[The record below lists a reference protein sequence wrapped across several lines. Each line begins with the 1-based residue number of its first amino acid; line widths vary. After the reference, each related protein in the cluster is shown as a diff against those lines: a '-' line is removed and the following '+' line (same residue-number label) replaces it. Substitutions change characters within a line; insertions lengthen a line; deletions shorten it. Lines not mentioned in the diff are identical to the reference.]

1 MMKKIFLVIL
11 FIFMGVPFL
20 FAEDD
25 VIFRIKDVVFEGLQN
40 VKPKTVRSEIQLKKG
55 KVYATSLAREDLRTI
70 LGLGYF
76 EDASLSVDKENKIV
90 KFKVVEKPYIKNIV
104 FKGNKQFSAG
114 KLKGEATVKEKD
126 FYNFVELEETK
137 RKILTLY
144 KDKGYADCQMEVY
157 PTTDEDTN
165 TMTITF
171 LITEN
176 NKVLIGDLFVE
187 GVRSFK
193 NKKIKKLAKTKKKK
207 VFKEETLKND
217 IVSIKKFYMNH
228 GFMDFSADEPEI
240 TYNRERTKMF
250 VTVRINEGTRYKMGD
265 IGFEGNYVI
274 SSKDLLK
281 HSTIKRN
288 EIFNQDKVLD
298 LLNKVYD
305 DYSDKGYLHSYI
317 APDFS
322 KSNDNLMQQEMGSK
336 KSPKEIIIQEDI
348 DYIDLQVDTNVN
360 RFLTD
365 KKIKKLNRKLERTKY
380 KTRNRE
386 NEVLNQ
392 NAKEQDIKNKI
403 ADVQQQI
410 EYRDYNDLNEKKIKK
425 LEKKKTKLEKKL
437 TKAHKE
443 LEKREKKVAT
453 QKYKEQLV
461 QIDIDEINQKVDT
474 RCDFLLTEKDVKKL
488 EKKKAKLEKK
498 LAKAEKEKQ
507 KLIIKEEK
515 KVKKQEAKLEKQNTK
530 EDKVQAKLD
539 TVNDQIKDVKNV
551 IIAEEEAMEDVIDVN
566 GNDVIEKSLRDKK
579 LKKLQKKK
587 IKLENKIAKYERKKV
602 IENIVNVD
610 FNIQENNLVYVGD
623 IYVDGLTRTKDNTI
637 RREILLRP
645 GDVFSSGK
653 VRRSMEKIYN
663 LGFIDGAEPNIAPTG
678 QPDIMNLAFNITEG
692 KPGMITAGAGYS
704 SVDKFVG
711 SIQLQHMNL
720 FGRAQKLNLLWEFG
734 ARRQNYEID
743 WTEPWFLGKAMSLG
757 LSLYNIERLRDYHN
771 TSDAYR
777 EGRVGGSVSISPRV
791 DDKISLLFGYT
802 YEHVRIFD
810 IDDDELEQEILN
822 DPDLAKDRTSSVR
835 AQIVYDTRDY
845 IYDASRGVRY
855 SYGINV
861 AGGPFGGN
869 VNYVRNS
876 LRGTWFF
883 PTFWKFVLSINI
895 NTGWIESY
903 GESSDVP
910 LYEKY
915 YVGGADTIRG
925 YKYRTEVGPYN
936 GGKVMAVANV
946 EYKFPIVQE
955 NKRTIL
961 QGAFFYDIGGTWKD
975 INHIN
980 FCFGT
985 DNDETNSYYL
995 KSGVGFGIRFA
1006 TPVFPLR
1013 LDWGYGLNH
1022 KRGEDLQ
1029 QFYFTIG
1036 NVF

>member
-1 MMKKIFLVIL
+1 MKKFFLAIL
-11 FIFMGVPFL
+11 FVFISIPAL
-20 FAEDD
+20 FAEDNT
-25 VIFRIKDVVFEGLQN
+25 IFRIKDVIFDGLQN

-55 KVYATSLAREDLRTI
+55 KVYATSIARDDLRTI

-90 KFKVVEKPYIKNIV
+90 KFKVVEKPYIKKIV
-104 FKGNKQFSAG
+104 FKGNKQFSVG
-114 KLKGEATVKEKD
+114 KLKGEITLKEKD
-126 FYNFVELEETK
+126 FYNFVELEESK

-176 NKVLIGDLFVE
+176 NKVLVGDLYVE

-217 IVSIKKFYMNH
+217 MASIKKFYLNR
-228 GFMDFSADEPEI
+228 GFMDFSIDEPEI
-240 TYNRERTKMF
+240 AYDDARTKMF
-250 VTVRINEGTRYKMGD
+250 VTLRVNEGARYKMGD
-265 IGFEGNYVI
+265 IDFEGNYVI
-274 SSKDLLK
+274 SSKELSK
-281 HSTIKRN
+281 HSTIKKN
-288 EIFNQDKVLD
+288 EIFNQEKILE

-305 DYSDKGYLHSYI
+305 DYSNRGYLHSYI

-322 KSNDNLMQQEMGSK
+322 KSNDNLMQEGLSSK
-336 KSPKEIIIQEDI
+336 KTEKEVLIQEDI
-348 DYIDLQVDTNVN
+348 DNIDHQLDTKINQTLV
-360 RFLTD
+360 D
-365 KKIKKLNRKLERTKY
+365 KKVKKLNRKLERTKY
-380 KTRNRE
+380 RTRNRE
-386 NEVLNQ
+386 SEVLNQ
-392 NAKEQDIKNKI
+392 NSKEQDIKDKI
-403 ADVQQQI
+403 ADIDQTLEYI
-410 EYRDYNDLNEKKIKK
+410 EYSDFTAKQ
-425 LEKKKTKLEKKL
+425 
-437 TKAHKE
+437 
-443 LEKREKKVAT
+443 RE
-453 QKYKEQLV
+453 
-461 QIDIDEINQKVDT
+461 
-474 RCDFLLTEKDVKKL
+474 KL

-498 LAKAEKEKQ
+498 LLKAHKELEKRESKVVEQKNKEQLIQSNIDEVNQRAESGTDFVLTEKQGKKLEKKKVKLEKELVKAEKEKE
-507 KLIIKEEK
+507 KLIIKEK
-515 KVKKQEAKLEKQNTK
+515 KKLEKQEKKLEKQNKK
-530 EDKVQAKLD
+530 EEKLQAQLD
-539 TVNDQIKDVKNV
+539 AINEQIKEKKEHLD
-551 IIAEEEAMEDVIDVN
+551 MEDNLVIDIN
-566 GNDVIEKSLRDKK
+566 GNESGKNEFADKK

-587 IKLENKIAKYERKKV
+587 TKIENKIAKFERKKV
-602 IENIVNVD
+602 IENVVNVD
-610 FNIQENNLVYVGD
+610 FNIQENNIVYVGD
-623 IYVDGLTRTKDNTI
+623 IYVDGLTNTKDNTI
-637 RREILLRP
+637 RREIMLMP

-678 QPDIMNLAFNITEG
+678 QPDIMNLAFSITEG

-777 EGRVGGSVSISPRV
+777 EGRLGGSVSISPRV
-791 DDKISLLFGYT
+791 DDKIALLFGYT

-810 IDDDELEQEILN
+810 IDDDELKEEIMN

-845 IYDASRGVRY
+845 IYDASRGARY

-861 AGGPFGGN
+861 AGGPLGGN

-876 LRGTWFF
+876 VRGTWFF
-883 PTFWKFVLSINI
+883 PTFWKFVLSVNI

-903 GESSDVP
+903 GSSSDVP

-936 GGKVMAVANV
+936 GGKVLAVANV

-995 KSGVGFGIRFA
+995 KSGFGFGIRFA

>member
-1 MMKKIFLVIL
+1 MIKKCFIIL
-11 FIFMGVPFL
+11 LFFFIGVPFL
-20 FAEDD
+20 FAEDNT
-25 VIFRIKDVVFEGLQN
+25 IFRIKDVVFEGLQN

-55 KVYATSLAREDLRTI
+55 KVYATEIAREDLRTI

-90 KFKVVEKPYIKNIV
+90 KFKLVEKPYIKNIV

-114 KLKGEATVKEKD
+114 KLKGEVTLKEKD
-126 FYNFVELEETK
+126 FYNFIELEESK

-176 NKVLIGDLFVE
+176 NKVVIGDLYIE
-187 GVRSFK
+187 GVKSFK

-207 VFKEETLKND
+207 VFKEDTLKND
-217 IVSIKKFYMNH
+217 MISIKNFYTNR
-228 GFMDFSADEPEI
+228 GFMDFSIDEPEI
-240 TYNRERTKMF
+240 MYNEARTKIF
-250 VTVRINEGTRYKMGD
+250 VTLRVNEGVRYKMGD
-265 IGFEGNYVI
+265 VGFEGNSVI
-274 SSKDLLK
+274 SSRDLSK
-281 HSTIKRN
+281 HSTIKKN
-288 EIFNQDKVLD
+288 EIFSQEKILE

-305 DYSDKGYLHSYI
+305 DYSNRGYLHSYI

-322 KSNDNLMQQEMGSK
+322 KSNDNLMQEEMAFK
-336 KSPKEIIIQEDI
+336 KSEKELLIQEDI
-348 DYIDLQVDTNVN
+348 DNIDQQLDTNVN
-360 RFLTD
+360 KTLVD
-365 KKIKKLNRKLERTKY
+365 KKIKKLNRKLERAKY
-380 KTRNRE
+380 RTRNRE
-386 NEVLNQ
+386 SEVLNQ
-392 NAKEQDIKNKI
+392 SSKEQDIKDKI
-403 ADVQQQI
+403 AGIEQDLEYI
-410 EYRDYNDLNEKKIKK
+410 EYSDLTEKKIKK
-425 LEKKKTKLEKKL
+425 LEKKKAKLEKKL
-437 TKAHKE
+437 WKAHKE
-443 LEKREKKVAT
+443 LEKRESKVVE
-453 QKYKEQLV
+453 QKNKEQL
-461 QIDIDEINQKVDT
+461 IKSDIDDINQRAESGT
-474 RCDFLLTEKDVKKL
+474 DFVLTKKQEKKL
-488 EKKKAKLEKK
+488 EKQKAKLEKK
-498 LAKAEKEKQ
+498 LAKAEKEKE
-507 KLIIKEEK
+507 KLAVKEK
-515 KVKKQEAKLEKQNTK
+515 KKLEKQEAKLEKQNKK
-530 EDKVQAKLD
+530 EEKLQAQLDEINEQIKQDRYTRDFNEDREVVLDIDGSEENENTLD
-539 TVNDQIKDVKNV
+539 TKQ
-551 IIAEEEAMEDVIDVN
+551 
-566 GNDVIEKSLRDKK
+566 

-587 IKLENKIAKYERKKV
+587 TKLENKIAKFERKKV
-602 IENIVNVD
+602 IDNVVNVS
-610 FNIQENNLVYVGD
+610 FNIQENNIVYVGD
-623 IYVDGLTRTKDNTI
+623 IYIDGLTNTKDNTI
-637 RREILLRP
+637 RREILLMP

-678 QPDIMNLAFNITEG
+678 QPDIMNLAFSIAEG

-734 ARRQNYEID
+734 ARRQNYEVD

-777 EGRVGGSVSISPRV
+777 EGRLGGSVSISPRV
-791 DDKISLLFGYT
+791 DDKIALLFGYT

-810 IDDDELEQEILN
+810 IDDDELKEEIMN

-845 IYDASRGVRY
+845 IYDASRGARY
-855 SYGINV
+855 SYGINF
-861 AGGPFGGN
+861 AGGPLGGN

-876 LRGTWFF
+876 VRGTWFI

-895 NTGWIESY
+895 NAGWIESY
-903 GESSDVP
+903 GDSSDVP

-925 YKYRTEVGPYN
+925 YKYRTEIGPYN
-936 GGKVMAVANV
+936 GGKVMTVANV

-980 FCFGT
+980 YTFGT

>member
-1 MMKKIFLVIL
+1 MIKKFFMAVFVALFFVPVIF
-11 FIFMGVPFL
+11 
-20 FAEDD
+20 ADDD
-25 VIFRIKDVVFEGLQN
+25 VIFRIQDVVFDGLQN

-55 KVYATSLAREDLRTI
+55 KVYATSIAREDLRTI

-76 EDASLSVDKENKIV
+76 DNAEISVDRDKKTV
-90 KFKVVEKPYIKNIV
+90 KFTVVEKPYIKKIV
-104 FKGNKQFSAG
+104 FKGNKQFSEG
-114 KLKGEATVKEKD
+114 KLKGEATLKEKD
-126 FYNFVELEETK
+126 FYNFVELEESK
-137 RKILTLY
+137 RKILALY

-165 TMTITF
+165 IMTITF

-217 IVSIKKFYMNH
+217 MLSIKKFYVNR
-228 GFMDFSADEPEI
+228 GFMDFSIGEPEI
-240 TYNRERTKMF
+240 TYDESRTKIF
-250 VTVRINEGTRYKMGD
+250 VTLRVNEGVRYKMGD
-265 IGFEGNYVI
+265 VGFEGNSVI

-288 EIFNQDKVLD
+288 DIFSQEKVLE

-305 DYSDKGYLHSYI
+305 DYSNRGYLHSYI
-317 APDFS
+317 EPDFS
-322 KSNDNLMQQEMGSK
+322 KSTDNLMQEQISTK
-336 KSPKEIIIQEDI
+336 KSEKEKLIESDI
-348 DYIDLQVDTNVN
+348 DNIDQQIDTKINKTLV
-360 RFLTD
+360 D
-365 KKIKKLNRKLERTKY
+365 KKIKKLNKKLERTKY

-392 NAKEQDIKNKI
+392 TSKEQAIKDKISDIEQNL
-403 ADVQQQI
+403 
-410 EYRDYNDLNEKKIKK
+410 EYKAYKEEDQVAK
-425 LEKKKTKLEKKL
+425 LEKKKEKLEKKL
-437 TKAHKE
+437 AKAHKE
-443 LEKREKKVAT
+443 LEKRQRKVTQQKEKEYLI
-453 QKYKEQLV
+453 QS
-461 QIDIDEINQKVDT
+461 DIDEINQKVENRSDY
-474 RCDFLLTEKDVKKL
+474 FLTEQQAKKL
-488 EKKKAKLEKK
+488 EKEKIKLEKDLAKEQKNKEK
-498 LAKAEKEKQ
+498 LA
-507 KLIIKEEK
+507 LKEEK
-515 KVKKQEAKLEKQNTK
+515 KIKKQEKKLEKQSVK
-530 EDKVQAKLD
+530 EEKLESKLNEVKEQLKDYEQDYIKGKQVDGKFDDK
-539 TVNDQIKDVKNV
+539 QI
-551 IIAEEEAMEDVIDVN
+551 
-566 GNDVIEKSLRDKK
+566 
-579 LKKLQKKK
+579 KKLQKKK
-587 IKLENKIAKYERKKV
+587 TKLENKIAKLQTKKV
-602 IENIVNVD
+602 IDNVVNVD
-610 FNIQENNLVYVGD
+610 FNIKENNIVYVGD
-623 IYVDGLTRTKDNTI
+623 VYVDGLTKTKDNTI

-678 QPDIMNLAFNITEG
+678 QPDIMNLAFSITEG

-771 TSDAYR
+771 TTDAYR
-777 EGRVGGSVSISPRV
+777 EGRLGGSVSISPRIA
-791 DDKISLLFGYT
+791 DKISLLFGYT
-802 YEHVRIFD
+802 YEHVRIFN
-810 IDDDELEQEILN
+810 IDDDELETEILN

-845 IYDASRGVRY
+845 IYDATRGVRY
-855 SYGINV
+855 SYGVTV

-876 LRGTWFF
+876 VRGTWFF

-895 NTGWIESY
+895 NAGWIESY
-903 GESSDVP
+903 GSSSDVP

-925 YKYRTEVGPYN
+925 YKYRTEIGPYN

-955 NKRTIL
+955 NKKTIL
-961 QGAFFYDIGGTWKD
+961 QGAFFYDIGGTWRD
-975 INHIN
+975 VNHIN
-980 FCFGT
+980 FSFGT
-985 DNDETNSYYL
+985 DNAETNSYYL

>member
-1 MMKKIFLVIL
+1 MIKKFFMAVFVAL
-11 FIFMGVPFL
+11 FFVPFL
-20 FAEDD
+20 FADDD
-25 VIFRIKDVVFEGLQN
+25 VIFRIQDVVFDGLQN

-55 KVYATSLAREDLRTI
+55 KVYATSIAREDLRTI

-76 EDASLSVDKENKIV
+76 DNAEISVDRDKKTV
-90 KFKVVEKPYIKNIV
+90 KFTVVEKPYIKKIV
-104 FKGNKQFSAG
+104 FKGNKQFSEG
-114 KLKGEATVKEKD
+114 KLKGEATLKEKD
-126 FYNFVELEETK
+126 FYNFVELEESK
-137 RKILTLY
+137 RKILALY

-165 TMTITF
+165 IMTITF

-217 IVSIKKFYMNH
+217 MLSIKKFYVNR
-228 GFMDFSADEPEI
+228 GFMDFSIGEPEI
-240 TYNRERTKMF
+240 TYDESRTKIF
-250 VTVRINEGTRYKMGD
+250 VTLRVNEGVRYKMGD
-265 IGFEGNYVI
+265 VGFEGNSVI

-288 EIFNQDKVLD
+288 DIFSQEKVLE

-305 DYSDKGYLHSYI
+305 DYSNRGYLHSYI
-317 APDFS
+317 EPDFS
-322 KSNDNLMQQEMGSK
+322 KSTDNLMQEQISTK
-336 KSPKEIIIQEDI
+336 KSEKEKLIESDI
-348 DYIDLQVDTNVN
+348 DSIDQQIDTKINKTLV
-360 RFLTD
+360 D
-365 KKIKKLNRKLERTKY
+365 KKIKKLNKKLERTKY

-392 NAKEQDIKNKI
+392 TSKEQAIKDKISDIEQNL
-403 ADVQQQI
+403 
-410 EYRDYNDLNEKKIKK
+410 EYKAYKEEDQVAK
-425 LEKKKTKLEKKL
+425 LEKKKEKLEKKL

-443 LEKREKKVAT
+443 LEKRQRKVTQQKEKEYLI
-453 QKYKEQLV
+453 QS
-461 QIDIDEINQKVDT
+461 DIDEINQKVENRSDY
-474 RCDFLLTEKDVKKL
+474 LLTEQQAKKL
-488 EKKKAKLEKK
+488 EKEKVKLEKD
-498 LAKAEKEKQ
+498 LAKEQKNKEKFA
-507 KLIIKEEK
+507 LKEEK
-515 KVKKQEAKLEKQNTK
+515 KIKKQEKKLEKQSVK
-530 EDKVQAKLD
+530 EEKIESKLNEVKEQLKDYEQNYIKGKQVDGKFDDK
-539 TVNDQIKDVKNV
+539 QI
-551 IIAEEEAMEDVIDVN
+551 
-566 GNDVIEKSLRDKK
+566 
-579 LKKLQKKK
+579 KKLQKKK
-587 IKLENKIAKYERKKV
+587 TKLENKIAKLQTKKV
-602 IENIVNVD
+602 IDNVVNVD
-610 FNIQENNLVYVGD
+610 FNIKENNIVYVGD
-623 IYVDGLTRTKDNTI
+623 IYVDGLTKTKDNTI

-678 QPDIMNLAFNITEG
+678 QPDIMNLAFSITEG

-777 EGRVGGSVSISPRV
+777 EGRLGGSVSISPRIA
-791 DDKISLLFGYT
+791 DKIALLFGYT
-802 YEHVRIFD
+802 YEHVRIFN
-810 IDDDELEQEILN
+810 IDDDELKEEILN

-845 IYDASRGVRY
+845 IYDATRGVRY
-855 SYGINV
+855 SYGITV

-876 LRGTWFF
+876 VRGTWFF

-895 NTGWIESY
+895 NAGWIESY
-903 GESSDVP
+903 GSSSEVP

-925 YKYRTEVGPYN
+925 YKYRTEIGPYN

-955 NKRTIL
+955 NKKTIL
-961 QGAFFYDIGGTWKD
+961 QGAFFYDIGGTWRD
-975 INHIN
+975 VNHIN
-980 FCFGT
+980 FSFGT

>member
-1 MMKKIFLVIL
+1 MIKKVLMSILTVIFCA
-11 FIFMGVPFL
+11 PFV
-20 FAEDD
+20 FADD
-25 VIFRIKDVVFEGLQN
+25 DTIFRIKDVVFDGLQN

-55 KVYATSLAREDLRTI
+55 KVYATSIAREDLRTV

-76 EDASLSVDKENKIV
+76 DNAEISVDKENKIV
-90 KFKVVEKPYIKNIV
+90 KFTVVEKPYIKRIV
-104 FKGNKQFSAG
+104 FKGNKQFSEN
-114 KLKGEATVKEKD
+114 KLKGELTLKEKD
-126 FYNFVELEETK
+126 FYNFIDLEESK
-137 RKILTLY
+137 RKIITLY

-176 NKVLIGDLFVE
+176 NKVLVGDLFVE

-207 VFKEETLKND
+207 VFKEETLKSD
-217 IVSIKKFYMNH
+217 MASIKRFYVNR
-228 GFMDFSADEPEI
+228 GFMDFSVDEPEI
-240 TYNRERTKMF
+240 TYNEARTKMF
-250 VTVRINEGTRYKMGD
+250 ITLRVNEGVRYKMGD
-265 IGFEGNYVI
+265 IDFEGNSVI
-274 SSKDLLK
+274 SSKELSK

-288 EIFNQDKVLD
+288 EIFNQEKILE

-305 DYSDKGYLHSYI
+305 DYSNRGYLHSYI
-317 APDFS
+317 EPDFS
-322 KSNDNLMQQEMGSK
+322 KSTDNLMQEELGSK
-336 KSPKEIIIQEDI
+336 KTEKEIVIQDDI
-348 DYIDLQVDTNVN
+348 DTIDEQIETKVN
-360 RFLTD
+360 RTAAN

-392 NAKEQDIKNKI
+392 NAKEQSIKDKIAVVDQNLEYREYKEEKYVAKLEKKRAKLEKKLAKAHKELEKRERKVTEQKSKEQIVQNDIDEVNQKIEDGEIFVLTEKQAKKLEKKKVKLEKKLAKEEKNKEKLV
-403 ADVQQQI
+403 AKEEKKVKKQEKKLEKQNKKEEKLQTKLDEVKQQLTDLGAGDMSEMQI
-410 EYRDYNDLNEKKIKK
+410 EIDGNESEEQGLKYEEIKK
-425 LEKKKTKLEKKL
+425 LEKKKTKLENKM
-437 TKAHKE
+437 
-443 LEKREKKVAT
+443 
-453 QKYKEQLV
+453 
-461 QIDIDEINQKVDT
+461 
-474 RCDFLLTEKDVKKL
+474 
-488 EKKKAKLEKK
+488 AKL
-498 LAKAEKEKQ
+498 Q
-507 KLIIKEEK
+507 
-515 KVKKQEAKLEKQNTK
+515 T
-530 EDKVQAKLD
+530 
-539 TVNDQIKDVKNV
+539 
-551 IIAEEEAMEDVIDVN
+551 
-566 GNDVIEKSLRDKK
+566 
-579 LKKLQKKK
+579 KK
-587 IKLENKIAKYERKKV
+587 IIDNV
-602 IENIVNVD
+602 VNVD
-610 FNIQENNLVYVGD
+610 FNIQENNIVYVGD
-623 IYVDGLTRTKDNTI
+623 LYIDGLTHTKDNTI

-663 LGFIDGAEPNIAPTG
+663 LGFIDGAEPNISPTG
-678 QPDIMNLAFNITEG
+678 QPDIMNLAFSITEG

-734 ARRQNYEID
+734 ARRQNYELD

-757 LSLYNIERLRDYHN
+757 LSVYNIERLRDYHN

-777 EGRVGGSVSISPRV
+777 EGRLGGSVSISPRV
-791 DDKISLLFGYT
+791 ADKIALLFGYT

-810 IDDDELEQEILN
+810 IDDDELKEDIMN

-845 IYDASRGVRY
+845 IYDASKGVRY
-855 SYGINV
+855 SYGISV
-861 AGGPFGGN
+861 AGGPLGGN

-876 LRGTWFF
+876 VRGTWFF

-903 GESSDVP
+903 GDSSDVP

-975 INHIN
+975 INHVN
-980 FCFGT
+980 FSFGT
-985 DNDETNSYYL
+985 DNDDTNSYYL
-995 KSGVGFGIRFA
+995 KSGFGFGIRFA

>member
-1 MMKKIFLVIL
+1 MMKKIIISIFAVI
-11 FIFMGVPFL
+11 FCAPFV
-20 FAEDD
+20 FAQDD
-25 VIFRIKDVVFEGLQN
+25 VIFRITDVIFDGLQN

-55 KVYATSLAREDLRTI
+55 KVYAESIARDDLRTV

-76 EDASLSVDKENKIV
+76 DNAEISVDKDNKIV
-90 KFKVVEKPYIKNIV
+90 KFTVVEKPYIKKIV
-104 FKGNKQFSAG
+104 FKGNKQFSEG
-114 KLKGEATVKEKD
+114 KLKGELTLKEKD
-126 FYNFVELEETK
+126 FYNFVELEESK
-137 RKILTLY
+137 RKILALY

-176 NKVLIGDLFVE
+176 NKVLIGDLYVE

-193 NKKIKKLAKTKKKK
+193 NKKVKKLAKTKKKK

-217 IVSIKKFYMNH
+217 MLSIKRFYVNR
-228 GFMDFSADEPEI
+228 GFMDFSIDEPEI
-240 TYNRERTKMF
+240 TYNEARTKMF
-250 VTVRINEGTRYKMGD
+250 ITLRVNEGVRYKMGD

-274 SSKDLLK
+274 SSKDLSK

-288 EIFNQDKVLD
+288 EIFNQEKILE

-305 DYSDKGYLHSYI
+305 DYSNRGYLHSYI
-317 APDFS
+317 EPDFS
-322 KSNDNLMQQEMGSK
+322 KSNDNLMQEELGSK
-336 KSPKEIIIQEDI
+336 KTEKEILIQDDI
-348 DYIDLQVDTNVN
+348 DNIDEQIETNVN
-360 RFLTD
+360 
-365 KKIKKLNRKLERTKY
+365 KKLNRKLERTKY
-380 KTRNRE
+380 QTRNRE

-392 NAKEQDIKNKI
+392 NSKEQDIKDKI
-403 ADVQQQI
+403 AGI
-410 EYRDYNDLNEKKIKK
+410 EQDLEYKEYKEQKYVAK
-425 LEKKKTKLEKKL
+425 MEKKKAKLEKKL
-437 TKAHKE
+437 LKAHKE
-443 LEKREKKVAT
+443 LAKREQKVT
-453 QKYKEQLV
+453 EQKNKEQLV
-461 QIDIDEINQKVDT
+461 QNDIDEVNQKIENGEIFV
-474 RCDFLLTEKDVKKL
+474 LTKKQAKKL

-498 LAKAEKEKQ
+498 LAKEGKNKEK
-507 KLIIKEEK
+507 LVLKEEK
-515 KVKKQEAKLEKQNTK
+515 KVKKQEKKLEKQNKK
-530 EDKVQAKLD
+530 EEKIQASLD
-539 TVNDQIKDVKNV
+539 EVKQQLAELDANGISEQQIEIDGNES
-551 IIAEEEAMEDVIDVN
+551 EEK
-566 GNDVIEKSLRDKK
+566 GLKYEKI
-579 LKKLQKKK
+579 KKLQKKK
-587 IKLENKIAKYERKKV
+587 TKLENKMAKLQTKKIIDNV
-602 IENIVNVD
+602 VNVD
-610 FNIQENNLVYVGD
+610 FNIKENNIVYVGD
-623 IYVDGLTRTKDNTI
+623 LYIDGLTHTKDNTI

-678 QPDIMNLAFNITEG
+678 QPDIMNLAFSITEG

-734 ARRQNYEID
+734 ARRQNYELD

-777 EGRVGGSVSISPRV
+777 EGRLGGSVSISPRV
-791 DDKISLLFGYT
+791 DDKIALLFGYT
-802 YEHVRIFD
+802 YEHVRIFN
-810 IDDDELEQEILN
+810 IDDDELKEEIMN

-845 IYDASRGVRY
+845 IYDPSRGARY

-861 AGGPFGGN
+861 AGGPLGGN

-876 LRGTWFF
+876 VRGTWFF

-895 NTGWIESY
+895 NAGWIESY
-903 GESSDVP
+903 GSSSDVP

-936 GGKVMAVANV
+936 GGKVMTVANV

-955 NKRTIL
+955 NKKTIL

-980 FCFGT
+980 FAFGT
-985 DNDETNSYYL
+985 DNNETNSYYL
-995 KSGVGFGIRFA
+995 KSGFGFGIRFA

-1022 KRGEDLQ
+1022 KKGEDLQ

>member
-1 MMKKIFLVIL
+1 MIKKFFMAVFVAL
-11 FIFMGVPFL
+11 FFVPFL
-20 FAEDD
+20 FADDD
-25 VIFRIKDVVFEGLQN
+25 VIFRIQDVVFDGLQN

-55 KVYATSLAREDLRTI
+55 KVYATSRAREDLRTI

-76 EDASLSVDKENKIV
+76 DNAEISVDRDKKTV
-90 KFKVVEKPYIKNIV
+90 KFTVVEKPYIKKIV
-104 FKGNKQFSAG
+104 FKGNKQFSEG
-114 KLKGEATVKEKD
+114 KLKGEATLKEKD
-126 FYNFVELEETK
+126 FYNFVELEESK
-137 RKILTLY
+137 RKILALY

-165 TMTITF
+165 IMTITF

-217 IVSIKKFYMNH
+217 MLSIKKFYVNR
-228 GFMDFSADEPEI
+228 GFMDFSIGEPEI
-240 TYNRERTKMF
+240 TYDESRTKIF
-250 VTVRINEGTRYKMGD
+250 VTLRVNEGVRYKMGD
-265 IGFEGNYVI
+265 VGFEGNSVI

-288 EIFNQDKVLD
+288 DIFSQEKVLE

-305 DYSDKGYLHSYI
+305 DYSNRGYLHSYI
-317 APDFS
+317 EPDFS
-322 KSNDNLMQQEMGSK
+322 KSTDNLMQEQISTK
-336 KSPKEIIIQEDI
+336 KSEKEKLIESDI
-348 DYIDLQVDTNVN
+348 DSIDQQIDTKINKTLV
-360 RFLTD
+360 D
-365 KKIKKLNRKLERTKY
+365 KKIKKLNKKLERTKY

-392 NAKEQDIKNKI
+392 TSKEQAIKDKISDIEQNL
-403 ADVQQQI
+403 
-410 EYRDYNDLNEKKIKK
+410 EYKAYKEEDQVAK
-425 LEKKKTKLEKKL
+425 LEKKKEKLEKKL

-443 LEKREKKVAT
+443 LEKRQRKVTQQKEKEYLI
-453 QKYKEQLV
+453 QS
-461 QIDIDEINQKVDT
+461 DIDEINQKVENRSDY
-474 RCDFLLTEKDVKKL
+474 LLTEQQAKKL
-488 EKKKAKLEKK
+488 EKEKVKLEKD
-498 LAKAEKEKQ
+498 LAKEQKNKEKFA
-507 KLIIKEEK
+507 LKEEK
-515 KVKKQEAKLEKQNTK
+515 KIKKQEKKLEKQSVK
-530 EDKVQAKLD
+530 EEKIESKLNEVKEQLKDYEQNYIKGKQVDGKFDDK
-539 TVNDQIKDVKNV
+539 QI
-551 IIAEEEAMEDVIDVN
+551 
-566 GNDVIEKSLRDKK
+566 
-579 LKKLQKKK
+579 KKLQKKK
-587 IKLENKIAKYERKKV
+587 TKLENKIAKLQTKKV
-602 IENIVNVD
+602 IDNVVNVD
-610 FNIQENNLVYVGD
+610 FNIKENNIVYVGD
-623 IYVDGLTRTKDNTI
+623 IYVDGLTKTKDNTI

-678 QPDIMNLAFNITEG
+678 QPDIMNLAFSITEG

-777 EGRVGGSVSISPRV
+777 EGRLGGSVSISPRIA
-791 DDKISLLFGYT
+791 DKIALLFGYT
-802 YEHVRIFD
+802 YEHVRIFN
-810 IDDDELEQEILN
+810 IDDDELKEEILN

-845 IYDASRGVRY
+845 IYDATRGVRY
-855 SYGINV
+855 SYGITV

-876 LRGTWFF
+876 VRGTWFF

-895 NTGWIESY
+895 NAGWIESY
-903 GESSDVP
+903 GSSSEVP

-925 YKYRTEVGPYN
+925 YKYRTEIGPYN

-955 NKRTIL
+955 NKKTIL
-961 QGAFFYDIGGTWKD
+961 QGAFFYDIGGTWRD
-975 INHIN
+975 VNHIN
-980 FCFGT
+980 FSFGT

>member
-1 MMKKIFLVIL
+1 MIKKFFMAVFVAL
-11 FIFMGVPFL
+11 FFVPFL
-20 FAEDD
+20 FADDD
-25 VIFRIKDVVFEGLQN
+25 VIFRIQDVVFDGLQN

-55 KVYATSLAREDLRTI
+55 KVYATSIAREDLRTI

-76 EDASLSVDKENKIV
+76 DNAEISVDRDKKTV
-90 KFKVVEKPYIKNIV
+90 KFTVVEKPYIKKIV
-104 FKGNKQFSAG
+104 FKGNKQFSEG
-114 KLKGEATVKEKD
+114 KLKGEATLKEKD
-126 FYNFVELEETK
+126 FYNFVELEESK
-137 RKILTLY
+137 RKILALY

-165 TMTITF
+165 IMTITF

-217 IVSIKKFYMNH
+217 MLSIKKFYVNR
-228 GFMDFSADEPEI
+228 GFMDFSIGEPEI
-240 TYNRERTKMF
+240 TYDESRTKIF
-250 VTVRINEGTRYKMGD
+250 VTLRVNEGVRYKMGD
-265 IGFEGNYVI
+265 VGFEGNSVI

-288 EIFNQDKVLD
+288 DIFSQEKVLE

-305 DYSDKGYLHSYI
+305 DYSNRGYLHSYI
-317 APDFS
+317 EPDFS
-322 KSNDNLMQQEMGSK
+322 KSTDNLMQEQISTK
-336 KSPKEIIIQEDI
+336 KSEKEKLIESDI
-348 DYIDLQVDTNVN
+348 DNIDQQIETKINKTLVN
-360 RFLTD
+360 
-365 KKIKKLNRKLERTKY
+365 KKIKKLNKKLERTKY

-392 NAKEQDIKNKI
+392 TSKEQAIKDKISDIEQNL
-403 ADVQQQI
+403 
-410 EYRDYNDLNEKKIKK
+410 EYKAYKEEDQVAK
-425 LEKKKTKLEKKL
+425 LEKKKEKLEKKL
-437 TKAHKE
+437 AKAHKE
-443 LEKREKKVAT
+443 LEKRQRKVTQQKEKEYLI
-453 QKYKEQLV
+453 QS
-461 QIDIDEINQKVDT
+461 DIDEINQKVENRSDY
-474 RCDFLLTEKDVKKL
+474 FLTEQQAKKL
-488 EKKKAKLEKK
+488 EKEKIKLEKDLAKEQKNKEK
-498 LAKAEKEKQ
+498 LA
-507 KLIIKEEK
+507 LKEEK
-515 KVKKQEAKLEKQNTK
+515 KIKKQEKKLEKQSVK
-530 EDKVQAKLD
+530 EEKLESKLNEVKEQLKDYEQDYIKGKQVDGKFDDK
-539 TVNDQIKDVKNV
+539 QI
-551 IIAEEEAMEDVIDVN
+551 
-566 GNDVIEKSLRDKK
+566 
-579 LKKLQKKK
+579 KKLQKKK
-587 IKLENKIAKYERKKV
+587 TKLENKIAKLQTKKV
-602 IENIVNVD
+602 IDNVVNVD
-610 FNIQENNLVYVGD
+610 FNIKENNIVYVGD
-623 IYVDGLTRTKDNTI
+623 VYVDGLTKTKDNTI

-678 QPDIMNLAFNITEG
+678 QPDIMNLAFSITEG

-771 TSDAYR
+771 TTDAYR
-777 EGRVGGSVSISPRV
+777 EGRLGGSVSISPRIA
-791 DDKISLLFGYT
+791 DKISLLFGYT
-802 YEHVRIFD
+802 YEHVRIFN
-810 IDDDELEQEILN
+810 IDDDELETEILN

-845 IYDASRGVRY
+845 IYDATRGVRY
-855 SYGINV
+855 SYGVTV

-876 LRGTWFF
+876 VRGTWFF

-895 NTGWIESY
+895 NAGWIESY
-903 GESSDVP
+903 GSSSDVP

-925 YKYRTEVGPYN
+925 YKYRTEIGPYN

-955 NKRTIL
+955 NKKTIL
-961 QGAFFYDIGGTWKD
+961 QGAFFYDIGGTWRD
-975 INHIN
+975 VNHIN
-980 FCFGT
+980 FSFGT
-985 DNDETNSYYL
+985 DNAETNSYYL